1 MEVKNAVKTITQ
13 AANLQSCDIAKKL
26 NITPSSYAMF
36 INGDLRQINR
46 LIKICE
52 ICSCELKITNNNG
65 FTIKL
70 ESNENESK
78 K

>member
-1 MEVKNAVKTITQ
+1 MEVKNAVKTIAQ

-26 NITPSSYAMF
+26 NIAPSSYTMF

-52 ICSCELKITNNNG
+52 ICGCELKITNNNG
-65 FTIKL
+65 LTIQL
-70 ESNENESK
+70 DETNQ
-78 K
+78 